1 MISPLDPIFDAQY
14 ISIVVAE
21 KSMGVVQFSPCI
33 PKSYHGFFPM
43 NSPQYSRTATF
54 EVVGCARSKQ
64 DIAVSRKEKRV
75 FIPMDFDIPMI
86 SP

>member
-1 MISPLDPIFDAQY
+1 
-14 ISIVVAE
+14 
-21 KSMGVVQFSPCI
+21 
-33 PKSYHGFFPM
+33 M